1 MSNETTRIS
10 KVELLHKTQ
19 QAEGARA
26 MKQAE
31 GVLTLLHEIRDAVTS
46 NGPPDR
52 TPPAE
57 AMSPADI
64 QKALVQLA
72 TQLTGIQKVLPRAKF
87 WRGLLERLEDT
98 EASLLEETR
107 RSMFLLVLTIIL
119 IAVIAGA
126 VLFVFARLEMQ
137 SILNRALLVF
147 LNQ

>member
-1 MSNETTRIS
+1 MSNEADTVS
-10 KVELLHKTQ
+10 KVELLRQTQ
-19 QAEGARA
+19 QAEGTRA
-26 MKQAE
+26 MNQAE

-46 NGPPDR
+46 NSLANW

-57 AMSPADI
+57 AMSPAEIQETLAQLKGQLIGI
-64 QKALVQLA
+64 QKAL
-72 TQLTGIQKVLPRAKF
+72 PRGKF

-98 EASLLEETR
+98 ETSVLEETR
-107 RSMFLLVLTIIL
+107 RSMFVLVLTIIL

-126 VLFVFARLEMQ
+126 VLFVFTRLEMQ